1 MTVPEAMTAMVA
13 TAPGGPEVL
22 QPAQVAVPVPGPGQ
36 HLLSVAVAG
45 VNRPDVLQRTGA
57 YPPPPGHSPHIGL
70 EAAGTIVASGPAAPE
85 RANRWRVG
93 DTVTALLN
101 GGGYAEYCLVEDGSA
116 LPIPPSLSLAE
127 AGALPETVFT
137 VWHNVFQRGGLVA
150 GETLLVHGGA
160 SGIGTTAIQL
170 AKAFGAR
177 VLTTAG
183 SPARCAA
190 LLKLEADRAIDYR
203 AEDFVAATKDATG
216 GKGADVILDM
226 VGGPYMARNMEAAAP
241 DGRIVQI
248 AFLQGPKAEIDAS
261 RLMLK
266 RLTWTGSTLR
276 PRTTAFKAALASA
289 VEAQVWPLIAAGKFR
304 PVMDQTFALSNAAAA
319 HQRMEAGEHIG
330 KIVMTTGG

>member
-1 MTVPEAMTAMVA
+1 
-13 TAPGGPEVL
+13 
-22 QPAQVAVPVPGPGQ
+22 
-36 HLLSVAVAG
+36 
-45 VNRPDVLQRTGA
+45 
-57 YPPPPGHSPHIGL
+57 
-70 EAAGTIVASGPAAPE
+70 
-85 RANRWRVG
+85 
-93 DTVTALLN
+93 
-101 GGGYAEYCLVEDGSA
+101 
-116 LPIPPSLSLAE
+116 
-127 AGALPETVFT
+127 
-137 VWHNVFQRGGLVA
+137 
-150 GETLLVHGGA
+150 
-160 SGIGTTAIQL
+160 L

-190 LLKLEADRAIDYR
+190 LLKLGADRAIDYR
-203 AEDFVAATKDATG
+203 AEDFVAATKDVTG